1 MPLASEPKSGVPS
14 GPPSAPPATPFPF
27 APHVSPSISPTTCGP
42 TEPKTFDV
50 RSAAPK
56 VWACALGVCNPPLMR
71 TGGVALSAVFL
82 LDPGVCP
89 PGSLPGFKKFGPRG
103 EARGSAPWKSRLV
116 FPFGLAGTRGGLG
129 RLGFLTLSAGSCR
142 SRFRQHPK
150 SVQSPERILVVLQ
163 PRPLPRSAGKSSL

>member
-129 RLGFLTLSAGSCR
+129 RLGFLTLSAGSCEAD
-142 SRFRQHPK
+142 SA
-150 SVQSPERILVVLQ
+150 SIQSPFRA
-163 PRPLPRSAGKSSL
+163 PSASSSSSSPDPSARSAGKSSL